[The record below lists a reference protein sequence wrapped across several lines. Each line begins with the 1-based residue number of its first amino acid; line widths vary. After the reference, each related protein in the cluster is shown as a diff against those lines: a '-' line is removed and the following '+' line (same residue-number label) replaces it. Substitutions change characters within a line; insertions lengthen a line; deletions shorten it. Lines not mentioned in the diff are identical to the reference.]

1 MEVAGTRGDPGDPW
15 TNDPGPLITPVDAGA
30 VYPSSPFDHQAM
42 FAIPKNWSKSENPA
56 LEISPLGLSREA
68 EQMPCVKLPLHFCL
82 LGFDQQF
89 LRTDRKFLE
98 FARQQYLSI
107 FVYQL
112 N

>member
-30 VYPSSPFDHQAM
+30 VYPSPPFHHQAM
-42 FAIPKNWSKSENPA
+42 FAIPQNWSKSENPA

-68 EQMPCVKLPLHFCL
+68 EQMPCGLPLHLFLL

-89 LRTDRKFLE
+89 VRTDRNILNLLDSSIW
-98 FARQQYLSI
+98 QYL
-107 FVYQL
+107 
-112 N
+112 